1 MILDVGQN
9 PKSPITIPDSPTSH
23 NTILQSPQTHVSY
36 ATFTSTSSQVHDRG
50 SNAPV
55 SDTTGLLAHSYDYSI
70 GDEQP
75 PAYDEIRPKS
85 ISRKIKTFF
94 GVRFAT
100 IAVIGFLVCSA
111 WAGYNFYRFR
121 RSIPDTRH
129 PPSNRPPPLPS
140 GPLPSL
146 PPPPNHLPN
155 DPDAPYIIP
164 TAGRTDL
171 CHPWAYSAIEAN
183 SRPSTLE
190 NRPTDRLSYTVPSL
204 APIYIET
211 EAICPG
217 LKSHSKRCT
226 KYDGM
231 KDAIAGKL
239 QVVGGDIDLPKID
252 ITVQHGSGQGLE
264 DFSICLMRRPRQV
277 EKKAAKS
284 EDYRW
289 VLGVYIWK
297 DLDQSGNDSV
307 LAGITITLVLPNS
320 YLHDLS
326 TRLQYFTQIIGSTEG
341 NRDESLSF
349 RRLSVKGDY
358 GHILVQNVTAAVIE
372 STSFDSDISVE
383 PVRITESVDLR
394 STYGIVGCNA
404 TLIYVS
410 GKDPVSVNI
419 HSEAGTVVGLFDLEY
434 PSNLDPSPRF
444 DITVHSQLSR
454 AVLWVTDPQGNKA
467 LRSNSV
473 PSVLPNLSL
482 NLTSWFANAQALVP
496 ATYYGSLDLSS
507 RYAAVVTN
515 DRASELPGRKVRW
528 FGRGGGASMG
538 EVKWSGRDDDGG
550 QIHVSA
556 EYAAVKLLFLGLNDD
571 GIQNWPKEG
580 DETDPRWKNK
590 LVV

>member
-1 MILDVGQN
+1 
-9 PKSPITIPDSPTSH
+9 
-23 NTILQSPQTHVSY
+23 
-36 ATFTSTSSQVHDRG
+36 
-50 SNAPV
+50 
-55 SDTTGLLAHSYDYSI
+55 
-70 GDEQP
+70 
-75 PAYDEIRPKS
+75 
-85 ISRKIKTFF
+85 
-94 GVRFAT
+94 
-100 IAVIGFLVCSA
+100 
-111 WAGYNFYRFR
+111 
-121 RSIPDTRH
+121 
-129 PPSNRPPPLPS
+129 
-140 GPLPSL
+140 
-146 PPPPNHLPN
+146 
-155 DPDAPYIIP
+155 
-164 TAGRTDL
+164 
-171 CHPWAYSAIEAN
+171 
-183 SRPSTLE
+183 
-190 NRPTDRLSYTVPSL
+190 
-204 APIYIET
+204 
-211 EAICPG
+211 
-217 LKSHSKRCT
+217 
-226 KYDGM
+226 M

-550 QIHVSA
+550 RIHVSA
-556 EYAAVKLLFLGLNDD
+556 EYAAVKLLFLGLHDD
-571 GIQNWPKEG
+571 DIQNWPQEG
-580 DETDPRWKNK
+580 DETDPRWRNK
-590 LVV
+590 LVGSLSVGGEV